1 MKTVTTALLLLLASL
16 APQSLLA
23 LREYTSG
30 TSSRYAHCP
39 LLDGVYT
46 SVLRRIYK
54 RGFHK

>member
-1 MKTVTTALLLLLASL
+1 MRTVTVSLLLLL

>member
-1 MKTVTTALLLLLASL
+1 MKSLSLLLLLSL
-16 APQSLLA
+16 PCALPA

-30 TSSRYAHCP
+30 QSSKFAHCP